1 MDEQTQM
8 PISDSTWVT
17 LLGHSPGSLCD
28 LDSDSCFLRWWVSFY
43 VDNIV
48 LLQFKEQ
55 KEINIELR
63 YLGYN
68 ILFLRIQDQEEF
80 ILDSPDPLLSLYL
93 IYQMSYF
100 HKAVT
105 KILTVTT

>member
-1 MDEQTQM
+1 M
-8 PISDSTWVT
+8 
-17 LLGHSPGSLCD
+17 
-28 LDSDSCFLRWWVSFY
+28 SFC

-80 ILDSPDPLLSLYL
+80 IMGSPDPLLSLYL
-93 IYQMSYF
+93 IY
-100 HKAVT
+100 
-105 KILTVTT
+105 